1 MRARFQGV
9 QVGITVML
17 LLAGTSTVRAEEANK
32 WASTPLRASL
42 AGTFAT
48 LQVLDVVS
56 TVNAVSSGR
65 GVEANPMV
73 GGLAEHPAAFAAVK
87 GAMTA
92 ATLVAMHRYS
102 KKHPKAAVITMI
114 AFNIGYSYIVSSNFR
129 IASGR

>member
-1 MRARFQGV
+1 MRARFRGV

-17 LLAGTSTVRAEEANK
+17 LLAGTSKVRAEEPSK
-32 WASTPLRASL
+32 WAAAPLQGGL
-42 AGTFAT
+42 AATFAT
-48 LQVLDVVS
+48 LQMLDVVS
-56 TVNAVSSGR
+56 TVNAVGSGR

-73 GGLAEHPAAFAAVK
+73 GGLADHPAAFAAVK

-92 ATLVAMHRYS
+92 ATLVAMHHYS

>member
-1 MRARFQGV
+1 
-9 QVGITVML
+9 ML
-17 LLAGTSTVRAEEANK
+17 LLAGTNTVRAEDAGPITVRAEEVKPRTA
-32 WASTPLRASL
+32 WAAAPLQGGL
-42 AGTFAT
+42 AATFAT

-65 GVEANPMV
+65 GIEANPMV
-73 GGLAEHPAAFAAVK
+73 GGLVNHPAAFAAVK